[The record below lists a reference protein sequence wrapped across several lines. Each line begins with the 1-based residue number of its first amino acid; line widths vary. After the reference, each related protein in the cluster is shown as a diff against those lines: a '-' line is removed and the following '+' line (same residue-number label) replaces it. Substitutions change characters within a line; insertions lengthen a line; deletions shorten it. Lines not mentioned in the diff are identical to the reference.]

1 MIFQPGDLVWI
12 HLRKERL
19 PSRIKLEPRSD
30 GPFQVLERV
39 NDNEYKID
47 LAGDCQVSTTFTVC
61 DLSPCKPD
69 VDSRMN
75 HAKERGDDRNQ
86 NDNDDVSYKGPVTR
100 AQARRL
106 QEDVPV
112 FLNQNE
118 APSPWGRL
126 NEDFGSST

>member
-12 HLRKERL
+12 HLRKERF
-19 PSRIKLEPRSD
+19 PSRTKLEPRSD

-47 LAGDCQVSTTFTVC
+47 LAGDYQVSTAFTVC
-61 DLSPCKPD
+61 DLSPYKPD
-69 VDSRMN
+69 IDSRMN

-86 NDNDDVSYKGPVTR
+86 NDNNDISYRGPVTR

-106 QEDVPV
+106 QEDVRV

-126 NEDFGSST
+126 NEGFGSST